1 MALWALLF
9 IAKDIGLPYLHVF
22 GDSSVIINWAK
33 EVSTFAI
40 VNLEAWCD
48 NTRKLMSFFSFVD
61 FSHVYRE
68 HNKRADS
75 LSKAGLNMAS
85 GHLTFTEI
93 CEGEIFGK
101 VSLQFF

>member
-1 MALWALLF
+1 MY

-22 GDSSVIINWAK
+22 GDSSVIINW
-33 EVSTFAI
+33 ENEESTLAI

-48 NTRKLMSFFSFVD
+48 NTRKLMSSLSFVD

-75 LSKAGLNMAS
+75 LSKEGVNMAL

-93 CEGEIFGK
+93 CEGEIFGE
-101 VSLQFF
+101 VALQLF